1 MPDQKLAAPYG
12 DIVFVNT
19 PNLDRMGA
27 MIYNEEK
34 QRKAAQAKADA
45 DLDNEFSKN
54 IAGIHNA
61 DIPDLTKAWGDFKA
75 ARQSLIATKG
85 GTTPEQQM
93 AALQAKARVYDLIS
107 KSKLRKESDKFD
119 VEDYKNNRIRYKK
132 DAHERMLKN
141 MNTPTSQLPKDYHN
155 DYLYDGSQSDFSKA
169 LDFAKG
175 KTIDMPTEEVP
186 NANGLGKSLYSVK
199 RLSNPSEYFH
209 RVLTKVVGDQQ
220 TDDFSRKYFV
230 EPDEYNKVKDQYDL
244 LIADPKVKSRLG
256 MQVDLPQE
264 SDLTPLTR
272 AAKYLAMQHT
282 IQNPPVVSLNKVVK
296 DDKAIIDY
304 KFANDMKKLGAND
317 RYIRGRMRYKKEL
330 GLPDEVNETTG
341 IVFDEIGGEKDV
353 DTFTSDTKFGIP
365 YAKKAGRISK
375 GIVFDESGNVM
386 ADGEVSIKKED
397 LPANMIV
404 VLNNQ
409 KMTVPPV
416 VKVIVKNGEINGV
429 NTNSGIV
436 DRNGMM
442 NFQKVYNKE
451 PLKGSQLKFGKKS
464 GNNKPFQNKKTF
476 NVINPQTGQVIMS
489 GVDEAA
495 ANKAKSKGYKI
506 N

>member
-119 VEDYKNNRIRYKK
+119 VEDYKKNSIRYKK

-175 KTIDMPTEEVP
+175 DTIDMPTEEVP

-220 TDDFSRKYFV
+220 TDDFSKKYFV

-304 KFANDMKKLGAND
+304 KHGLEVEDMYLQDKL
-317 RYIRGRMRYKKEL
+317 IRNRNPDGTVDIKSVGFPTDEINKNFGEDVNLLNGTQRVVYLDKIPTTILNIINPTDVNKRIFSVKPKEIQQPDGSYKK
-330 GLPDEVNETTG
+330 GYFIDENNNLIGKGDGKIGRDDARALYIDNVANTKVKVGFGNKGVITKPSQNKPTG
-341 IVFDEIGGEKDV
+341 TNGWK
-353 DTFTSDTKFGIP
+353 SR
-365 YAKKAGRISK
+365 AKK
-375 GIVFDESGNVM
+375 
-386 ADGEVSIKKED
+386 IK
-397 LPANMIV
+397 
-404 VLNNQ
+404 
-409 KMTVPPV
+409 
-416 VKVIVKNGEINGV
+416 
-429 NTNSGIV
+429 
-436 DRNGMM
+436 
-442 NFQKVYNKE
+442 
-451 PLKGSQLKFGKKS
+451 
-464 GNNKPFQNKKTF
+464 
-476 NVINPQTGQVIMS
+476 
-489 GVDEAA
+489 
-495 ANKAKSKGYKI
+495 
-506 N
+506 

>member
-119 VEDYKNNRIRYKK
+119 VEDYKKNSIRYKK

-175 KTIDMPTEEVP
+175 DTIDMPTEEVP
-186 NANGLGKSLYSVK
+186 NGLGKSLYSVK

-209 RVLTKVVGDQQ
+209 NVLTKVVGDQQ
-220 TDDFSRKYFV
+220 TDDFSKKYFV

-317 RYIRGRMRYKKEL
+317 RYIRGRMKYKKEL
-330 GLPDEVNETTG
+330 GLPDEVDETTG
-341 IVFDEIGGEKDV
+341 VAFDEVGSDNDV
-353 DTFTSDTKFGIP
+353 DISENKGTGLLGINIPTKI
-365 YAKKAGRISK
+365 GRISK
-375 GIVFDESGNVM
+375 GIVFDVDGNVM
-386 ADGEVSIKKED
+386 KDGQITLDKSSI
-397 LPANMIV
+397 PANMIV
-404 VLNNQ
+404 VLDNQ
-409 KMTVPPV
+409 KATLQPK
-416 VKVIVKNGEINGV
+416 VKAVIKNGQIESVETSKGV
-429 NTNSGIV
+429 V
-436 DRNGMM
+436 DRQAML

-451 PLKGSQLKFGKKS
+451 PLKGSQLEFGKKS

-476 NVINPQTGQVIMS
+476 NVINPQTGEVIMS

>member
-119 VEDYKNNRIRYKK
+119 VEDYKKNSIRYKK

-175 KTIDMPTEEVP
+175 DTIDMPTEEVP
-186 NANGLGKSLYSVK
+186 NGLGKSLYSVK

-209 RVLTKVVGDQQ
+209 NVLTKVVGDQQ
-220 TDDFSRKYFV
+220 TDDFSKKYFV

-304 KFANDMKKLGAND
+304 KHGQKVGDIYLQDRLIRARAKYNKTATDNGITINDVYDKLVQNQNAADINTTDEKGNKVKAARFNALPND
-317 RYIRGRMRYKKEL
+317 AQNIVMASLKEINPDVAFDNVYQISEPDGSIGIYIT
-330 GLPDEVNETTG
+330 DENDQPKPSIKTRLTTISRTG
-341 IVFDEIGGEKDV
+341 INLKAQPNVKGKVEVIKQGEKNKP
-353 DTFTSDTKFGIP
+353 TGTNGWKSR
-365 YAKKAGRISK
+365 AKK
-375 GIVFDESGNVM
+375 
-386 ADGEVSIKKED
+386 IK
-397 LPANMIV
+397 
-404 VLNNQ
+404 
-409 KMTVPPV
+409 
-416 VKVIVKNGEINGV
+416 
-429 NTNSGIV
+429 
-436 DRNGMM
+436 
-442 NFQKVYNKE
+442 
-451 PLKGSQLKFGKKS
+451 
-464 GNNKPFQNKKTF
+464 
-476 NVINPQTGQVIMS
+476 
-489 GVDEAA
+489 
-495 ANKAKSKGYKI
+495 
-506 N
+506 